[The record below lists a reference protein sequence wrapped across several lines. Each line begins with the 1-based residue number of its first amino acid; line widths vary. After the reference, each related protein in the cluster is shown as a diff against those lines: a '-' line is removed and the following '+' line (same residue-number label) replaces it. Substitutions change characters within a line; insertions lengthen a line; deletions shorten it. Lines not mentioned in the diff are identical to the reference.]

1 MAKCH
6 TCSAPLPANTQH
18 CSYCGVRN
26 DVDIRGKHHYR
37 VVSRDTPCICPECD
51 VSLETIELDI
61 QPPLQIER
69 CSRCFGLFFQP
80 GEVES
85 LLESAVSPVFE
96 INLEL
101 IGNIN
106 NDRYRTDRPVKYLK
120 CPECQN
126 IMNRVAYGHR
136 SGVVIDQCK
145 IHGVWLDGGE
155 ITHLLEWKKAG
166 GQILADKKLQ
176 EREQKRRRPASPGRD
191 VDNLLERCSKPAS
204 KSEFELVES
213 IADFIFRVFQ

>member
-1 MAKCH
+1 M
-6 TCSAPLPANTQH
+6 
-18 CSYCGVRN
+18 
-26 DVDIRGKHHYR
+26 DIRGKHHYR

-106 NDRYRTDRPVKYLK
+106 SDRYRTDRPVKYLK

-176 EREQKRRRPASPGRD
+176 EREQKRRRPVSPGRD
-191 VDNLLERCSKPAS
+191 VDNLLERYSKPAS

-213 IADFIFRVFQ
+213 IADFLFRVFQ